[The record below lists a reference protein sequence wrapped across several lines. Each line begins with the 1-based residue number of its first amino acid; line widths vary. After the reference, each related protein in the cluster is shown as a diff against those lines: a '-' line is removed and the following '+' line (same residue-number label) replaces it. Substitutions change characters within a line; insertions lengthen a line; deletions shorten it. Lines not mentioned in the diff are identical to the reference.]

1 MGFAKEADGGR
12 GGPEGPP
19 AQEFQ
24 LETKH
29 LAFLILLVLV
39 LCVASFLF
47 GRWVERQSLGLGASS
62 AGGIRRDAD
71 ANVED
76 MGDVSKELT
85 FFDTLKGD
93 KSAPMPQPSADRST
107 APARSASTATA
118 AAAPPRGA
126 GSSGPPRR
134 SVNEGV
140 MIQVFASKDR
150 AAADAIRKRLRAR
163 GYTALLVSEGGSW
176 KVRVGP
182 YADREEAQRSAAV
195 LHEQEKLTT
204 WIP

>member
-1 MGFAKEADGGR
+1 MGFAKEADAGR
-12 GGPEGPP
+12 GGSDAP
-19 AQEFQ
+19 APQEFQ

-62 AGGIRRDAD
+62 GGIDRRGAD

-93 KSAPMPQPSADRST
+93 KPAPMPQAPADRPT
-107 APARSASTATA
+107 AGGPTRSASTGPSA
-118 AAAPPRGA
+118 AATTRGA
-126 GSSGPPRR
+126 SGAGTPRR

-140 MIQVFASKDR
+140 MIQVFASRDR
-150 AAADAIRKRLRAR
+150 AAADTIRKRLRAR

-182 YADREEAQRSAAV
+182 YA
-195 LHEQEKLTT
+195 
-204 WIP
+204 